1 MEQIS
6 VSKFKATCLAVLEQV
21 RASGNPVVITKRGAP
36 LAMVNPVVVRPSA
49 SWLGS
54 ATGTAFITGDLVESP
69 GELDPLRVV
78 DDWDRLTG
86 KPAEKASSRKAKAR

>member
-1 MEQIS
+1 MDQIS

-21 RASGNPVVITKRGAP
+21 RVSGNPIVITKRGAP
-36 LAMVNPVVVRPSA
+36 LAVVNPVVVQPSA

-69 GELDPLRVV
+69 GELDPQSVV
-78 DDWDRLTG
+78 DDWNGLTAE
-86 KPAEKASSRKAKAR
+86 PAVKASKPKVRAR